1 MKKLK
6 AALPAIAILVAII
19 LINVVYIAVIGSSN
33 LPDWLKFWLISR

>member
-6 AALPAIAILVAII
+6 AALPVIAILAII
-19 LINVVYIAVIGSSN
+19 ILVNVIYVAAIGSSN

>member
-6 AALPAIAILVAII
+6 AALPAIVILAIIILV
-19 LINVVYIAVIGSSN
+19 NVIYIAAIGSSN